1 MKKKNRQNKK
11 IATNRLL
18 IAVIFIC
25 IIVIGFCAWKIA
37 PNLIE
42 DAKSDSEYETAYEL
56 YIKPKEASAKA
67 EEESSVD
74 IPDSIADSEPEKR
87 KRFSIDFDSLQGVN
101 EDICAWIHSPGTVIN
116 YPVLRG
122 DDNDYYLKRLYTR
135 EKNYNGSIFMDYRN
149 SPEFL
154 DLNTVLYGH
163 HMKNGSM
170 FASIVEYRNQEY
182 YEKHPII
189 DLYTP
194 DMDYEIHVFSAYIA
208 PAGDTYSTLFF
219 NTREEHAR
227 FIDEIT
233 SLSDIKTDITVEP
246 YDKIVTLATCTYEY
260 DNARYIV
267 HGKLVPVTD

>member
-87 KRFSIDFDSLQGVN
+87 KRFSIDFTEWIKQELVQPVEQVLDFPLQ
-101 EDICAWIHSPGTVIN
+101 
-116 YPVLRG
+116 LR
-122 DDNDYYLKRLYTR
+122 
-135 EKNYNGSIFMDYRN
+135 
-149 SPEFL
+149 
-154 DLNTVLYGH
+154 
-163 HMKNGSM
+163 
-170 FASIVEYRNQEY
+170 A
-182 YEKHPII
+182 
-189 DLYTP
+189 
-194 DMDYEIHVFSAYIA
+194 
-208 PAGDTYSTLFF
+208 
-219 NTREEHAR
+219 
-227 FIDEIT
+227 
-233 SLSDIKTDITVEP
+233 
-246 YDKIVTLATCTYEY
+246 
-260 DNARYIV
+260 
-267 HGKLVPVTD
+267 